1 MEKKQSQR
9 FVMTNTVIGS
19 AFHEENDN
27 NMKFIEKPSDQ
38 VWQDKES
45 GKMKQGE
52 MPPFA
57 KATLIAG
64 VGDVLPEDLLK
75 KSSKKKVENK
85 AVKKSEDK

>member
-1 MEKKQSQR
+1 MDKKQEHK
-9 FVMTNTVIGS
+9 FVMTNEIVAS
-19 AFHEENDN
+19 AFHEEKDT
-27 NMKFIEKPSDQ
+27 NMKYVEKPSEQ

-64 VGDVLPEDLLK
+64 VGDPLPEGLNK
-75 KSSKKKVENK
+75 KATKKKVENK
-85 AVKKSEDK
+85 AVKPQEDK

>member
-1 MEKKQSQR
+1 MDKKQSQR
-9 FVMTNTVIGS
+9 FVMTNTVIDS
-19 AFHEENDN
+19 AFHEEKDT
-27 NMKFIEKPSDQ
+27 NMKYVEKPSQQ

-64 VGDVLPEDLLK
+64 VGDPLPEGLNK
-75 KSSKKKVENK
+75 KSAPKKAETK
-85 AVKKSEDK
+85 AVKPSEDK

>member
-1 MEKKQSQR
+1 
-9 FVMTNTVIGS
+9 MTNTVIGS
-19 AFHEENDN
+19 AFHEENDK
-27 NMKFIEKPSDQ
+27 NMKFVEKPSEQ

-52 MPPFA
+52 NPPFA

>member
-1 MEKKQSQR
+1 
-9 FVMTNTVIGS
+9 MTNEVVAS
-19 AFHEENDN
+19 AFHEEKDT
-27 NMKFIEKPSDQ
+27 NMKYVEKPEQQ

-52 MPPFA
+52 IPPFA

-64 VGDVLPEDLLK
+64 VGDPLPEGLNK
-75 KSSKKKVENK
+75 KAVKKVENK